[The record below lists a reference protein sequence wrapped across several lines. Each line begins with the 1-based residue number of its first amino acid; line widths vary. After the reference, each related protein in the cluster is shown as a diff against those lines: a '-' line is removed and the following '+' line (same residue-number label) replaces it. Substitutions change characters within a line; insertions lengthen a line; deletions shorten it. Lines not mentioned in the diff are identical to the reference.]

1 MHSGLARFLARTKLY
16 WGLMVIILTG
26 IVVSPATPSGDN
38 IFLDPANLAD
48 VLRQVSIIGIMAV
61 GMTLVILIAGI
72 DLSVGTVMAFGS
84 TICAMLLTLRGWTSA
99 AVIAIPAMVI
109 VAILTCLSLLGPLL
123 RPVSSLPAAGRQGIT
138 GLASI
143 GVGALVLLWAL
154 GQLDSGFGPIG
165 VVWAAASVGLAVGAL
180 SGAIIA
186 WGRLQPFIVTLAMM
200 VAALGAARLVAG
212 QDQSV
217 YPVYTGVNATEDFEW
232 LRSLLFDVVPVP
244 GLIFLG
250 IVIVFHVLLTRFRF
264 GRYIYAIGGNE
275 EAARLSGIAI
285 KRIKITVFALS
296 GMLSCSAGVLYAA
309 QYRQGKPDAGT
320 GMELDAIAAV
330 VIGGTNLMGGRG
342 SIAGTLVGV
351 LIFGLLSNILQLR
364 NIDTN
369 TQLVLKG
376 VIIVGAVLLQEGSF
390 RHWFGNHLRRFR
402 GTGLTRKRH
411 DEQQ

>member
-402 GTGLTRKRH
+402 GPGLTRKRH

>member
-1 MHSGLARFLARTKLY
+1 MDNNLARFLARTKLY
-16 WGLMVIILTG
+16 WGLIVIVLTG
-26 IVVSPATPSGDN
+26 IIVSPATPSGEN

-84 TICAMLLTLRGWTSA
+84 TVCAMLLTLRGWTNA
-99 AVIAIPAMVI
+99 AVIAIPAMVV
-109 VAILTCLSLLGPLL
+109 VASLACLALVGPIL
-123 RPVSSLPAAGRQGIT
+123 RRASSLPAVGRQGIKWF
-138 GLASI
+138 ASI
-143 GVGALVLLWAL
+143 GAGALMLVWAL
-154 GQLDSGFGPIG
+154 GQLGGGFGPLG
-165 VVWAAASVGLAVGAL
+165 VICAAASVGLAIGAL
-180 SGAIIA
+180 SGTIIA
-186 WGRLQPFIVTLAMM
+186 LGRLQPFIVTLAMM

-232 LRSLLFDVVPVP
+232 LRSLLFGILPVP
-244 GLIFLG
+244 GLIFLAT
-250 IVIVFHVLLTRFRF
+250 VIIFHVLLTRFRF

-285 KRIKITVFALS
+285 NRIKITVFALS
-296 GMLSCSAGVLYAA
+296 GMLACSAGVLYAA

-364 NIDTN
+364 NIDAN

-390 RHWFGNHLRRFR
+390 RHWFGKHIRQFR
-402 GTGLTRKRH
+402 ETGLIGKRH
-411 DEQQ
+411 HEK

>member
-16 WGLMVIILTG
+16 WGLFVIVLTG
-26 IVVSPATPSGDN
+26 IVVSPATSSGEN

-84 TICAMLLTLRGWTSA
+84 TICAMLLTQRGWTSA
-99 AVIAIPAMVI
+99 AVIAIPAMII
-109 VAILTCLSLLGPLL
+109 VAMLTCLAIVGPLL
-123 RPVSSLPAAGRQGIT
+123 RRVSSLPPAGRQGIS

-143 GVGALVLLWAL
+143 GVAALVLPWAL
-154 GQLDSGFGPIG
+154 GQLDTGFGPIG
-165 VVWAAASVGLAVGAL
+165 VIWAAASVGLAIGAL
-180 SGAIIA
+180 SGSIIA

-232 LRSLLFDVVPVP
+232 LRSLLFGIVPVP
-244 GLIFLG
+244 GLIFLAT
-250 IVIVFHVLLTRFRF
+250 VIVFHVLLTRFRF

-285 KRIKITVFALS
+285 NRIKITVFALS
-296 GMLSCSAGVLYAA
+296 GMLACSAGVLYAA

-364 NIDTN
+364 NIDSN

-390 RHWFGNHLRRFR
+390 RHWFGKRVRQFR
-402 GTGLTRKRH
+402 ETGLIGKRH
-411 DEQQ
+411 HD